1 MRLMLSEIAKITDGI
16 MFGSDREVTKIVSD
30 TREISENNTMF
41 AVIKGSNV
49 DAHTF
54 VSDVLKNESCS
65 ALIEDMRYVKAGC
78 VIVDDVTKA
87 LAKISEAIRTDLMK
101 EVFCVAITGSVG
113 KTTTK
118 EMIAAA
124 LGDYKIYKTRG
135 NRNSQ
140 ISAPITVTEVPEGTK
155 ILVSE
160 LGMSFEGEME
170 RLSKAVRPNLCVITN
185 IGTSH
190 IGQLGSK
197 ENILREKMMIAK
209 FMKSGGRIIMNGDD
223 PLLWSQKEKDP
234 SILYYGIENT
244 SCDIIAENVNVKN
257 GATYFTAKVGEK
269 LYDVKINTLGR
280 HNVLNS
286 LAAFGVG
293 SVMQLDLD
301 SIAKGLENFQNEGN
315 RLNIYEKNG
324 ITVIS
329 DCYNASPESMK
340 ASLEVLSNCQ
350 SRKIAVLG
358 DMLELGENSD
368 YYHREVGKAAKDSH
382 IDMLIA
388 FGDYSRFLCDGFG
401 GGFSFEKN
409 EREAFVEK
417 IKELLQSGDTV
428 LFKASNGLKFINVI
442 ENLNL
447 KK

>member
-78 VIVDDVTKA
+78 VIVDVVTKA
-87 LAKISEAIRTDLMK
+87 LSKISEAIRTDLMK

-209 FMKSGGRIIMNGDD
+209 FMH
-223 PLLWSQKEKDP
+223 
-234 SILYYGIENT
+234 
-244 SCDIIAENVNVKN
+244 DI
-257 GATYFTAKVGEK
+257 
-269 LYDVKINTLGR
+269 
-280 HNVLNS
+280 
-286 LAAFGVG
+286 
-293 SVMQLDLD
+293 
-301 SIAKGLENFQNEGN
+301 
-315 RLNIYEKNG
+315 RL
-324 ITVIS
+324 
-329 DCYNASPESMK
+329 
-340 ASLEVLSNCQ
+340 
-350 SRKIAVLG
+350 
-358 DMLELGENSD
+358 
-368 YYHREVGKAAKDSH
+368 
-382 IDMLIA
+382 
-388 FGDYSRFLCDGFG
+388 FL
-401 GGFSFEKN
+401 
-409 EREAFVEK
+409 
-417 IKELLQSGDTV
+417 
-428 LFKASNGLKFINVI
+428 
-442 ENLNL
+442 
-447 KK
+447 